1 MDYYQLL
8 TLDQLEIGR
17 SYELIVSTLSGLY
30 RYQTQKGYQVL
41 IGSET
46 AKQQLGRQSHSQT
59 DDTHTN
65 YDDEQAAI

>member
-1 MDYYQLL
+1 M
-8 TLDQLEIGR
+8 
-17 SYELIVSTLSGLY
+17 
-30 RYQTQKGYQVL
+30 L

-65 YDDEQAAI
+65 YDDEQAAIDNHAVTTKVVLAQVGHAEPDTGAS